1 MKLEAGKTLPDVTF
15 LQVNDAGLQTTSLRE
30 LTKGKTVVLF
40 ALPGAYTGT
49 CSTAHM
55 PSFVR
60 NADRLRAEGV
70 DLIACIS
77 VNDPAVMY
85 AWGIDTG
92 AHDAGILML
101 ADADSSYAKAV
112 EMVFDAPAGG
122 LYGRCKRHSLLV
134 KDGVIQSVNAEVARG
149 VCDISGAETILDQ
162 LAS

>member
-1 MKLEAGKTLPDVTF
+1 MKLETGKTLPDVTF
-15 LQVNDAGLQTTSLRE
+15 LQTTEAGLQRIALKD
-30 LTKGKTVVLF
+30 LTKDKTVVLF

-70 DLIACIS
+70 DHIACIS
-77 VNDPAVMY
+77 VNDPAVMN
-85 AWGIDTG
+85 AWGEDTG

-101 ADADSSYAKAV
+101 ADADGSYTKAV
-112 EMVFDAPAGG
+112 EMAYDAPASG

-134 KDGVIQSVNAEVARG
+134 KNGVIQAVNVEVERG

-162 LAS
+162 LAA